1 MRFTN
6 HRARFSPAESPV
18 SWLCDNFFLLEHPR
32 DIRYNR
38 YNIVSRRGGA
48 VARAAPRFDALPRA
62 RPGFAGGRSQQTQRT
77 VTALAEKRS
86 LTSGNITGAIVAFV
100 LPMMLGSLI
109 QQLYTMTD
117 SVIVG
122 QFTGKTG
129 LAAINAVATLFKF
142 PLNFMNG
149 LAAGATIL
157 ISKAYGAND
166 RDDLRRSV
174 GAALAVSVALGV
186 VFTLVGV
193 AATPWLMRLMS
204 IPADIWEPTQVYC
217 RVYFSGLWAMV
228 LYNMTA
234 GVLRAFGDTR
244 RPLYVLILC
253 CVVNIAGDLLLVGVF
268 HMGVGGAAAATV
280 AAQVVSAVA
289 VLWMLHR
296 SLDGGLFPKEKQR
309 ISGARVADM
318 LKKGFPLAIQSVLF
332 PIANSIIQASVNT
345 MGTNA
350 IAAWGICDK
359 LDLLIWL
366 VADSMSPALT
376 TYIAQNIGAGRYDR
390 VKKGAVTGTLL
401 SAGTVALISLIL
413 FFGSRLF
420 GGWFISSE
428 DAGDILPLV
437 VRYMSLMCPFF
448 FFYSFAE
455 AFSGACCGMGNTL
468 VPMITTLTTIC
479 LLRVLSIWFILP
491 HFQTMECIVWIYI
504 ASWIVAG
511 AAFTVMFAIRARKLP
526 KAGGN

>member
-1 MRFTN
+1 MK
-6 HRARFSPAESPV
+6 AGS
-18 SWLCDNFFLLEHPR
+18 
-32 DIRYNR
+32 
-38 YNIVSRRGGA
+38 G
-48 VARAAPRFDALPRA
+48 LPRN
-62 RPGFAGGRSQQTQRT
+62 T
-77 VTALAEKRS
+77 RS
-86 LTSGNITGAIVAFV
+86 LTSGNITAAILAFI

-157 ISKAYGAND
+157 ISRAYGAKD
-166 RDDLRRSV
+166 QQDLRRSV
-174 GAALAVSVALGV
+174 GAALAVAVVLGV
-186 VFTLVGV
+186 VFTVGGV
-193 AATPWLMRLMS
+193 VATPWLMRAMS
-204 IPADIWEPTQVYC
+204 IPADIWEPTRVYC

-228 LYNMTA
+228 IYNMTA
-234 GVLRAFGDTR
+234 GILRAFGDTR

-253 CVVNIAGDLLLVGVF
+253 CVVNIVGDLLLVGVF
-268 HMGVGGAAAATV
+268 HLGVAGAAAATV
-280 AAQVVSAVA
+280 AAQIVSAVA
-289 VLWMLHR
+289 VLILLDR
-296 SLDGGLFPKEKQR
+296 SMEGGLRSKERGELQGKKF
-309 ISGARVADM
+309 GEM
-318 LKKGFPLAIQSVLF
+318 LRKGLPLAVQSILF

-345 MGTNA
+345 MGTDA

-376 TYIAQNIGAGRYDR
+376 TYIAQNIGAGKYDR
-390 VKKGAVTGTLL
+390 VKKGAVIGTLM
-401 SAGTVALISLIL
+401 SAGTVAVLSLVL
-413 FFGSRLF
+413 YFGSGLF

-428 DAGDILPLV
+428 DAGEILPLV
-437 VRYMSLMCPFF
+437 VRYMALMCPFF

-455 AFSGACCGMGNTL
+455 GFSGACCGMGNTL

-491 HFQTMECIVWIYI
+491 RYGTMECIVWIYI
-504 ASWIVAG
+504 ASWIAAG
-511 AAFTVMFAIRARKLP
+511 AAFTVMFAVRAGKLRKS
-526 KAGGN
+526 